1 MKFEQEKE
9 TSNQKALRLTLWIL
23 CFFSLGFALVNI
35 PRQGDIDGIKQEI
48 KSTNAGC
55 VVALGREKC
64 KFENPKWRY
73 GTVVP
78 ACKT

>member
-48 KSTNAGC
+48 KSNSFSFFLIMGFIC
-55 VVALGREKC
+55 YIL
-64 KFENPKWRY
+64 NRY
-73 GTVVP
+73 YQVLHP
-78 ACKT
+78 SHS